1 MWLVGRA
8 VQARAGVVGCG
19 SMRGRRQQQQ
29 GIAHSRSIARSGR
42 GTSRWWVR
50 ERLTGDEEGAVVR
63 DELVLDLLLRG
74 LVDVLLVVGDDG
86 LADRLADGVN
96 LGDVATT
103 ADADADVDVGETG
116 LAEEEDRLVDLDA
129 EDLRLEEL
137 ERLAVHLN
145 EAASALAV
153 SDRNSVL

>member
-1 MWLVGRA
+1 
-8 VQARAGVVGCG
+8 
-19 SMRGRRQQQQ
+19 
-29 GIAHSRSIARSGR
+29 
-42 GTSRWWVR
+42 VR

-63 DELVLDLLLRG
+63 DELVLDLLLGG

-116 LAEEEDRLVDLDA
+116 LAEEEDRLVHLDA